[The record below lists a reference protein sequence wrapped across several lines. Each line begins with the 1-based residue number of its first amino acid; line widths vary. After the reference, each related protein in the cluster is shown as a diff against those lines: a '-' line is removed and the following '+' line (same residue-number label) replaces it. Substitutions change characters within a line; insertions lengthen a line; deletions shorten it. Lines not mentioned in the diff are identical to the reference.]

1 MFHLRGKAHSL
12 IGAIK
17 ALDDSSFSA
26 SESIISTGGETI
38 GCEEHNY
45 RR

>member
-1 MFHLRGKAHSL
+1 MFHLKEKAHSL

-17 ALDDSSFSA
+17 ALDNSSFSA
-26 SESIISTGGETI
+26 SESISTGGETI
-38 GCEEHNY
+38 GCGEHNC